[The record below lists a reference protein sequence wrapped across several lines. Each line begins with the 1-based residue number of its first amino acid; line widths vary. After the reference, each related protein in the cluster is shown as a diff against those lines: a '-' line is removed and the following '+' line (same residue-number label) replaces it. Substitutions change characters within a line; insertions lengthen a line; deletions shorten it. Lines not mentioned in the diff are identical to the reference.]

1 MALFTIRNES
11 ADKLHPF
18 PARKN
23 LLSKLPSS
31 IWPQPNPYGLVI
43 ELDAQGNII
52 QSLHDPT
59 GENLKEITSAQE
71 YGDYLYLG
79 SLHNDR
85 IGKYKLP

>member
-1 MALFTIRNES
+1 MALFTIRNEA

-18 PARKN
+18 PSRKN
-23 LLSKLPSS
+23 LLSKVPPAL
-31 IWPQPNPYGLVI
+31 WPQPNPYGLVI

-59 GENLKEITSAQE
+59 GNHLKEITSAQE